1 MKKFLNS
8 LISDLKKIIV
18 GYGFIASII
27 VVFLLCFT
35 SVIYR
40 DILNGKEYTVIEI
53 LLSEKNFTNMEFSSQ
68 SILYTSV
75 SPYITIFLP
84 ILSSIPFVT
93 TLCAERSGGNIRF
106 IITRTGK
113 MVYCISK
120 FLSALLSGMLSVMLG
135 FVLYSVA
142 ICISFECNIKVSE
155 LIKMY
160 IGMAFYGAVSV
171 LPALLLSAFIKNKYV
186 VCCFPF
192 IFMHFYYTIIAK
204 IQDYLFSENMGSTVV
219 KMGFLFP
226 DMLKNILLDYNNVE
240 KLHEYTVIYYSLLT
254 IFTFIGFV
262 VIMNRRFDYGQ

>member
-8 LISDLKKIIV
+8 LISDLNKIIV
-18 GYGFIASII
+18 GYGFIAS
-27 VVFLLCFT
+27 VVFVFLLCFT

-120 FLSALLSGMLSVMLG
+120 FLSALLSGMSSVMLG

-219 KMGFLFP
+219 KMGFLYP